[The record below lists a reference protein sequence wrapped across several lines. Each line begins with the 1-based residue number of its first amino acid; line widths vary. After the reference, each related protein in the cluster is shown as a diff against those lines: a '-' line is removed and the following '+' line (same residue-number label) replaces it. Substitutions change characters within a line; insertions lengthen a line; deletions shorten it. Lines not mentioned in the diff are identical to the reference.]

1 LRRTGFF
8 DFKMLTLYEYS
19 DENMNAKACLLAFVI
34 ELKKRLENKER
45 LRVNISESVYNK
57 ISNKEFKEIFYDQIN
72 EIEDFNKYLL
82 EVTIVK
88 MKISKPEETKEFFEI
103 IRVVENEVRY
113 V

>member
-1 LRRTGFF
+1 
-8 DFKMLTLYEYS
+8 MLTLYEYS

-34 ELKKRLENKER
+34 ELKKRLENKES
-45 LRVNISESVYNK
+45 LKVNISESIYNK
-57 ISNKEFKEIFYDQIN
+57 ISNIEFKEIFYDQIN

-88 MKISKPEETKEFFEI
+88 MKNSESEETKEFFEI
-103 IRVVENEVRY
+103 IRVAANEVRY

>member
-1 LRRTGFF
+1 
-8 DFKMLTLYEYS
+8 MLTLYEYS
-19 DENMNAKACLLAFVI
+19 DEDMNAKACLLAFVI
-34 ELKKRLENKER
+34 ELKKRLENKES

-57 ISNKEFKEIFYDQIN
+57 ISNMEFKEIFYDQIN

-88 MKISKPEETKEFFEI
+88 MKNSESEATKEFFEI
-103 IRVVENEVRY
+103 IRVAANEVRY

>member
-1 LRRTGFF
+1 
-8 DFKMLTLYEYS
+8 MLTLYEYS
-19 DENMNAKACLLAFVI
+19 DEDMNAKACLLAFVI
-34 ELKKRLENKER
+34 ELKKRLENKES

-57 ISNKEFKEIFYDQIN
+57 ISNMEFKEIFYDQIN

-88 MKISKPEETKEFFEI
+88 MKNSESEATEEFFEI
-103 IRVVENEVRY
+103 IRVATNEVRY

>member
-1 LRRTGFF
+1 
-8 DFKMLTLYEYS
+8 MLTLYEYS

-34 ELKKRLENKER
+34 ELKKRLEKKES
-45 LRVNISESVYNK
+45 LKVNISESIYSQ
-57 ISNKEFKEIFYDQIN
+57 ISNAEFKEIFYDQIN

-88 MKISKPEETKEFFEI
+88 MKNYESEETKEFFEI
-103 IRVVENEVRY
+103 IRVTANEVRY

>member
-1 LRRTGFF
+1 
-8 DFKMLTLYEYS
+8 MLTLYEYS

-34 ELKKRLENKER
+34 ELKQRLENKES

-57 ISNKEFKEIFYDQIN
+57 ISNMEFKEIFYDQIN

-88 MKISKPEETKEFFEI
+88 MQNSKSEATKEFFEI
-103 IRVVENEVRY
+103 IRVSANEVRY